1 MRSKSLERRLRSL
14 RFCLEGEWSSMTEN
28 KNDFTQGSIVSKL
41 LRFMIPILGALI
53 LQAMYG
59 AVDILVVGWF
69 GTTAGISGV
78 STGSGI
84 VNLVTFTI
92 TGLAMGVTVVMGQY
106 LGEKKPEKVGQ
117 VVGGAVCLFLVL
129 SFIIAAA
136 MLIFARPLA
145 VLMQAPEEALD
156 LTVLYVRICGG
167 GIFFIIAYNVLSSI
181 FRGIGDSNMPLL
193 FVGIACVVN
202 IVGDLLF
209 IAVFHWNV
217 AGAALATVMA
227 QAVSVILSILII
239 RKREL
244 PFMMKKEYI
253 RFNPEIRKFVRVGT
267 PIAFQ
272 EVLTQLSFLA
282 LCAFINRLG
291 LDASSGYGVANKI
304 VSFVMLVPGALMQ
317 SMASF
322 VAQNVGAGKEE
333 RAKKAMATGML
344 IGCSIG
350 VFIMLLSFFRGDLLA
365 AAFSNDAAV
374 IARAAEYLKGF
385 APEAVVT
392 AILFSFIGYYNGHS
406 KTLFVM
412 LQGIAQTFIVRLPMS
427 YFMSIQP
434 DASLTMIGLAAPCA
448 TVFGIVINLL
458 YFVKM
463 SREMKQ
469 IL

>member
-1 MRSKSLERRLRSL
+1 M
-14 RFCLEGEWSSMTEN
+14 MVEN

-41 LRFMIPILGALI
+41 LRFMIPILGALV

-59 AVDILVVGWF
+59 AVDILVVGQF

-78 STGSGI
+78 STGSSI
-84 VNLVTFTI
+84 VNLITFTI
-92 TGLAMGVTVVMGQY
+92 TGLTMGVTIVMGQY
-106 LGEKKPEKVGQ
+106 FGEKKPEKVGQ
-117 VVGGAVCLFLVL
+117 VVGGAIWLFLVL
-129 SFIIAAA
+129 SFVIAAF

-145 VLMQAPEEALD
+145 ILMQAPEEALD

-167 GIFFIIAYNVLSSI
+167 GIFFIIAYNVISSI
-181 FRGIGDSNMPLL
+181 SRGIGDSNMPLI

-209 IAVFHWNV
+209 IAVFKWNV

-227 QAVSVILSILII
+227 QAVSVILSIII
-239 RKREL
+239 IKGREQ
-244 PFMMKKEYI
+244 PFVMKKEYI
-253 RFNPEIRKFVRVGT
+253 RFNPEINKFIQVGT

-322 VAQNVGAGKEE
+322 VAQNVGAGQEK
-333 RAKKAMATGML
+333 RARKAMAMGMM
-344 IGCSIG
+344 IGCGIG
-350 VFIMLLSFFRGDLLA
+350 IFIAIFSFTRGDLLA
-365 AAFSNDAAV
+365 AIFSKDAAV

-412 LQGIAQTFIVRLPMS
+412 LQGISQTFMVRLPMS
-427 YFMSIQP
+427 YFMSIRP

-448 TVFGIVINLL
+448 TVFGILLNLL
-458 YFVKM
+458 YFAKV
-463 SREMKQ
+463 SREMKV
-469 IL
+469 

>member
-1 MRSKSLERRLRSL
+1 
-14 RFCLEGEWSSMTEN
+14 MTEN

-129 SFIIAAA
+129 SFIIAAV

-145 VLMQAPEEALD
+145 ILMQAPEEALD

-322 VAQNVGAGKEE
+322 VAQNVGAGKED

-344 IGCSIG
+344 IGCGIG

>member
-1 MRSKSLERRLRSL
+1 MV
-14 RFCLEGEWSSMTEN
+14 EN

-41 LRFMIPILGALI
+41 LRFMIPILGALV

-59 AVDILVVGWF
+59 AVDILIVGRF

-78 STGSGI
+78 STGSNI
-84 VNLVTFTI
+84 VNLITFTI
-92 TGLAMGVTVVMGQY
+92 TGLTMGVTVVMGQY
-106 LGEKKPEKVGQ
+106 MGEKKEDKVGQ
-117 VVGGAVCLFLVL
+117 VVGGAIWLFLVL
-129 SFIIAAA
+129 AFIIAAA
-136 MLIFARPLA
+136 MLVLARPLA

-167 GIFFIIAYNVLSSI
+167 GIFFIIAYNVISSI
-181 FRGIGDSNMPLL
+181 SRGIGDSNMPLI

-202 IVGDLLF
+202 IAGDLLF
-209 IAVFHWNV
+209 IAVFKWNV

-227 QAVSVILSILII
+227 QAVSVILSIIII
-239 RKREL
+239 RKRKP
-244 PFMMKKEYI
+244 PFAMKKEYI
-253 RFNPEIRKFVRVGT
+253 RFNPEIKKFIRVGT

-272 EVLTQLSFLA
+272 EILTQLSFLA

-304 VSFVMLVPGALMQ
+304 VSFIMLVPGALMQ

-322 VAQNVGAGKEE
+322 VAQNVGAGQEK
-333 RAKKAMATGML
+333 RARKAMVTGML
-344 IGCSIG
+344 MGCSVGI
-350 VFIMLLSFFRGDLLA
+350 FIAIFSFVRGDLLA
-365 AAFSNDAAV
+365 AIFSNDAAV
-374 IARAAEYLKGF
+374 IARGAEYLKGF

-427 YFMSIQP
+427 YFMSIRP

-448 TVFGIVINLL
+448 TIFGIVINLI
-458 YFVKM
+458 YFAKI
-463 SREMKQ
+463 SREVKQ
-469 IL
+469 TVEI

>member
-1 MRSKSLERRLRSL
+1 MSADRI
-14 RFCLEGEWSSMTEN
+14 EN

-41 LRFMIPILGALI
+41 LKFMIPILGALI

-59 AVDILVVGWF
+59 AVDILVVGRF

-78 STGSGI
+78 STGSSI
-84 VNLVTFTI
+84 VNLITFTI
-92 TGLAMGVTVVMGQY
+92 TGLTMGVTVVMGQY
-106 LGEKKPEKVGQ
+106 IGEKKPEKVGQ
-117 VVGGAVCLFLVL
+117 VVGGAICLFLVL
-129 SFIIAAA
+129 SFIIAIA

-145 VLMQAPEEALD
+145 LLMQAPEEALD

-167 GIFFIIAYNVLSSI
+167 GIFFIIAYNVISSV
-181 FRGIGDSNMPLL
+181 FRGIGDSNMPLV

-209 IAVFHWNV
+209 IAVFKWNV

-227 QAVSVILSILII
+227 QAVSVILSIIII

-244 PFMMKKEYI
+244 PFEMKKEYI
-253 RFNPEIRKFVRVGT
+253 RFNPEIRRFVRVGI

-272 EVLTQLSFLA
+272 EVMTQFSFLA

-291 LDASSGYGVANKI
+291 LDASSGYGIANKI
-304 VSFVMLVPGALMQ
+304 VNFIMLVPGALMQ

-322 VAQNVGAGKEE
+322 VAQNVGAGQEV
-333 RAKKAMATGML
+333 RARKSMVTGMF
-344 IGCSIG
+344 IGGSIG
-350 VFIMLLSFFRGDLLA
+350 IFIAILSFLRGDLLA
-365 AAFSNDAAV
+365 TIFSNDEAV
-374 IARAAEYLKGF
+374 IACAADYLKGF

-448 TVFGIVINLL
+448 TIFGIVINLI
-458 YFVKM
+458 YFIVLN
-463 SREMKQ
+463 RENKYRSTSYK
-469 IL
+469 

>member
-1 MRSKSLERRLRSL
+1 MAD
-14 RFCLEGEWSSMTEN
+14 N

-41 LRFMIPILGALI
+41 LKFMIPIFGALV

-59 AVDILVVGWF
+59 AVDILVVGRF

-78 STGSGI
+78 STGSNI

-92 TGLAMGVTVVMGQY
+92 TGLTMGVTVVMGQY
-106 LGEKKPEKVGQ
+106 MGEKKPEKAGR
-117 VVGGAVCLFLVL
+117 VVGGAICLFVVL
-129 SFIIAAA
+129 SFILAVV
-136 MLIFARPLA
+136 MLAFARPFA

-167 GIFFIIAYNVLSSI
+167 GIFFIIAYNVISSI
-181 FRGIGDSNMPLL
+181 FRGIGDSNMPLV

-202 IVGDLLF
+202 IIGDLLF
-209 IAVFHWNV
+209 VAVFGWNV

-227 QAVSVILSILII
+227 QAVSVVLSLIII

-244 PFMMKKEYI
+244 PFTLKREDI
-253 RFNPEIRKFVRVGT
+253 RFHAEIKKFVQVGT

-272 EVLTQLSFLA
+272 EILTQMSFLA

-304 VSFVMLVPGALMQ
+304 VSFVMLVPGSLMQ

-322 VAQNVGAGKEE
+322 VAQNVGAGQEK
-333 RAKKAMATGML
+333 RARKAMVTGML
-344 IGCSIG
+344 IGCSVG
-350 VFIMLLSFFRGDLLA
+350 VFIMAFAFFRGDLLA
-365 AAFSNDAAV
+365 AIFSSDAAV
-374 IARAAEYLKGF
+374 IARAAQYLKGF

-406 KTLFVM
+406 RTLFVM
-412 LQGIAQTFIVRLPMS
+412 LQGLAQTFMVRLPMS

-458 YFVKM
+458 YFVKL
-463 SREMKQ
+463 SRDMK
-469 IL
+469 LRERG

>member
-1 MRSKSLERRLRSL
+1 M
-14 RFCLEGEWSSMTEN
+14 FCQQC
-28 KNDFTQGSIVSKL
+28 DIIGSN
-41 LRFMIPILGALI
+41 
-53 LQAMYG
+53 
-59 AVDILVVGWF
+59 
-69 GTTAGISGV
+69 
-78 STGSGI
+78 I
-84 VNLVTFTI
+84 VNLITFTI
-92 TGLAMGVTVVMGQY
+92 TGLTMGVTVVMGQY

-117 VVGGAVCLFLVL
+117 VVGGAIWLFLVL
-129 SFIIAAA
+129 AFIIAAA

-167 GIFFIIAYNVLSSI
+167 GIFFIIAYNVISSI
-181 FRGIGDSNMPLL
+181 VRGIGDSNMPLI

-202 IVGDLLF
+202 IAGDLLF
-209 IAVFHWNV
+209 IAVFKWNV
-217 AGAALATVMA
+217 AGAALATVLA
-227 QAVSVILSILII
+227 QAVSVILSIVII
-239 RKREL
+239 RKRKSL
-244 PFMMKKEYI
+244 FVMKKEYI
-253 RFNPEIRKFVRVGT
+253 RFNPEIKKFMRVGT

-272 EVLTQLSFLA
+272 EILTQLSFLA

-322 VAQNVGAGKEE
+322 VAQNVGAGQEK
-333 RAKKAMATGML
+333 RAKQAMATGML
-344 IGCSIG
+344 IGCGIG
-350 VFIMLLSFFRGDLLA
+350 IFIAILSFFRGNLLA
-365 AAFSNDAAV
+365 SVFANDEAV

-427 YFMSIQP
+427 WFMSIQP

-448 TVFGIVINLL
+448 TVFGIAINLI
-458 YFVKM
+458 YFVKV
-463 SREMKQ
+463 SRETGRGR
-469 IL
+469 